1 MNITGKIT
9 ALLLTV
15 FAAMLPLHG
24 DELDNYSKM
33 LDRVENGFWRAAF
46 SKIEASRSNYK
57 SLLSSMRNCAK
68 RINQLEYINSVPRN
82 SGDLTSNILKIE
94 GLLTDN
100 GAFRKKNFSF
110 NNLKKSSISE
120 YCKFLAKEKR
130 RSSKVKV
137 IKYEELSLAGYRD
150 FLNQIKDENIN
161 IAVKRFS
168 SARELNRGQQK
179 YLIETANAF
188 YSRLYELRA
197 TVLLMRQK
205 HPVFKPQK

>member
-1 MNITGKIT
+1 MNIAGKIT

-15 FAAMLPLHG
+15 FAAILPLHG

-120 YCKFLAKEKR
+120 YCKFLAKEK
-130 RSSKVKV
+130 
-137 IKYEELSLAGYRD
+137 ELSLAGYRD

-168 SARELNRGQQK
+168 SARELNRNQQK

-205 HPVFKPQK
+205 HPVFKVKK